1 MSTAIERKNRVT
13 ALIGTLAVH
22 ALLFFLFIWIVFK
35 TPNPPFPES
44 GGSGIEINFGDLTE
58 GTGNTEESGMT
69 INENQEKTEPLN
81 VQQTSQTEDN
91 AVVTSNVE
99 NTITIN
105 KNEKP
110 TKIESN
116 TIVTDKIE
124 KPVEQKAS
132 TELLNALNALK
143 NKKSNTS
150 SGGDGNS
157 GKAGNEGDPN
167 GSKNSDGDGGSG
179 GNGKGGNGIG
189 KGNGNG
195 PGNRY
200 DLKGRNMTRPPQIV
214 DDSQDQGNVVVE
226 IIVDE
231 MGKVIKAT
239 PGARGSTTTSAILY
253 AKARQAALSAKFNA
267 SPTGITEQRGT
278 ITFVFLL
285 N

>member
-13 ALIGTLAVH
+13 ALIGTITVH

-35 TPNPPFPES
+35 TPNPPYPES
-44 GGSGIEINFGDLTE
+44 GGSGIEINFGDLSE

-91 AVVTSNVE
+91 ALVTSNVE

-110 TKIESN
+110 IKVERN
-116 TIVTDKIE
+116 KIVTDKIE
-124 KPVEQKAS
+124 KPIEQTAS
-132 TELLNALNALK
+132 MELLSALNALK
-143 NKKSNTS
+143 NKKSNAS
-150 SGGDGNS
+150 NGGDGNS

-167 GSKNSDGDGGSG
+167 GSKTSDGDGGSG
-179 GNGKGGNGIG
+179 GNGKGGNGGG

-200 DLKGRNMTRPPQIV
+200 DLKGRTMKPLEIV
-214 DDSQDQGNVVVE
+214 DDSQEQGNVVVE